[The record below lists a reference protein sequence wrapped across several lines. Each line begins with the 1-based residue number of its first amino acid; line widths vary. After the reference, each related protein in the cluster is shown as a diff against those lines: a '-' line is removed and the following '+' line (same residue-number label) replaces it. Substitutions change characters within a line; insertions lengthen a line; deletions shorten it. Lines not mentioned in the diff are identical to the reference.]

1 MTKHFLNLSD
11 AGGDA
16 IAGGC
21 LPSLRGAAEI
31 LVVREGVHRGAVE
44 LGSGVAHARAAA
56 LADRGF
62 ALHARGAPLRL
73 GGRGVRVPDR
83 SREGEHAEARHVLA
97 IPRDVRQALAL
108 VLRQA
113 GIVRGVRHLER
124 DVSAAR
130 GGRGDASREASVC
143 AIANR
148 AGHGRFSADNVAVQ
162 ARDSIVRT
170 DDAPTVSSEKTV
182 GFERRD
188 RPRSRARPLGGHTAR
203 RARPASRLSR

>member
-1 MTKHFLNLSD
+1 M
-11 AGGDA
+11 
-16 IAGGC
+16 
-21 LPSLRGAAEI
+21 
-31 LVVREGVHRGAVE
+31 
-44 LGSGVAHARAAA
+44 AA
-56 LADRGF
+56 LVECPG
-62 ALHARGAPLRL
+62 ARGIVVYSAYFHHSEGLSERNL
-73 GGRGVRVPDR
+73 QILKLQ
-83 SREGEHAEARHVLA
+83 GEHAEARHVLA

-182 GFERRD
+182 GFEGRD